1 MEEKAFVI
9 HMRERTARGIWKI
22 EHGQQNRPGYWWG
35 QGEGAREEEKREEVK
50 QVDQKRKKSQERK
63 TKRPRELVEKGK
75 RKEKLGEVKL
85 EA

>member
-1 MEEKAFVI
+1 MLLGMEEKAFII

-22 EHGQQNRPGYWWG
+22 DHGQQNRPGYWWG
-35 QGEGAREEEKREEVK
+35 HREEEKREEVK
-50 QVDQKRKKSQERK
+50 QVDQKRKKNQERK

-75 RKEKLGEVKL
+75 RKEKLGEMKL